1 MNSDSSS
8 PRSPRSSDGNR
19 DELLLPSPSS
29 YPKAASAIRRLRLE
43 NERLQ
48 AEVTRLR
55 RLVVSGASSVLA
67 EKKTP
72 TENSDS
78 KSNVLEMELQL
89 AKEAL
94 ISKIFLCIGNS
105 LEMHSFAALKADK
118 RRLKAEK
125 FDLLGQMKQLYA
137 TLEDKEKELR
147 DFIRNYEQV
156 SVESIR

>member
-1 MNSDSSS
+1 LVISTQLFNKPKKRYPIILAFTPDSSS

-19 DELLLPSPSS
+19 DELTALLPSPSS

-67 EKKTP
+67 EKRTP
-72 TENSDS
+72 TENSGDPNS
-78 KSNVLEMELQL
+78 KANVLEMELQL

-94 ISKIFLCIGNS
+94 ISKIARASFLHRLHTLLQPSNQIG
-105 LEMHSFAALKADK
+105 AD
-118 RRLKAEK
+118 
-125 FDLLGQMKQLYA
+125 
-137 TLEDKEKELR
+137 
-147 DFIRNYEQV
+147 
-156 SVESIR
+156 

>member
-1 MNSDSSS
+1 M
-8 PRSPRSSDGNR
+8 
-19 DELLLPSPSS
+19 LLPSPSS

-72 TENSDS
+72 TEGIGDS
-78 KSNVLEMELQL
+78 KANGLEMEPQR

-94 ISKIFLCIGNS
+94 ISEFRRSCEVHFNRS
-105 LEMHSFAALKADK
+105 LQ
-118 RRLKAEK
+118 
-125 FDLLGQMKQLYA
+125 LLNPTG
-137 TLEDKEKELR
+137 D
-147 DFIRNYEQV
+147 D
-156 SVESIR
+156 